1 MVSAETAVELD
12 SIVDCTREAGLSARN
27 SEADEQL
34 VDEQAAAGLGGL
46 EPFAIDDELGD
57 GALADV
63 IDDFGRGGRVGV
75 NIDLGIGDSVLIEKL
90 LGGTAIAAPC
100 GGVNLHVHKQIL
112 LKLRCYDL

>member
-34 VDEQAAAGLGGL
+34 VDEQAAAGLVGL

-63 IDDFGRGGRVGV
+63 IDDLGGGGGIGV
-75 NIDLGIGDSVLIEKL
+75 DIDLGVGDAVLIEEL
-90 LGGTAIAAPC
+90 LGGAAITAP
-100 GGVNLHVHKQIL
+100 GSGVNLHVHKQIL